1 MCTRIFNPII
11 IIINNNYFISICWV
25 FTIVRSSVDT
35 LMHQWIVKTSLNN
48 YIYSYLQMKK
58 LSSGKSSC
66 STRSHSDL
74 WPSELWSWSLSFT
87 VDETVRY
94 PVRDMNKMLQ
104 EQGNHLLSLWEWVGV
119 SKKIYREEDIWTGR
133 PKKCV
138 SGERGQYVY
147 KAGGLREVLEEL

>member
-74 WPSELWSWSLSFT
+74 WPSELWRWPLSFT
-87 VDETVRY
+87 VDENVRY
-94 PVRDMNKMLQ
+94 PVRDRNKMLQ
-104 EQGNHLLSLWEWVGV
+104 EQGNCFLSLWEWEGA
-119 SKKIYREEDIWTGR
+119 SKKIHREEDVWTGR

-138 SGERGQYVY
+138 SGERHQRV
-147 KAGGLREVLEEL
+147 

>member
-1 MCTRIFNPII
+1 
-11 IIINNNYFISICWV
+11 
-25 FTIVRSSVDT
+25 
-35 LMHQWIVKTSLNN
+35 
-48 YIYSYLQMKK
+48 MK
-58 LSSGKSSC
+58 LLGI
-66 STRSHSDL
+66 L
-74 WPSELWSWSLSFT
+74 LG
-87 VDETVRY
+87 
-94 PVRDMNKMLQ
+94 MNKMLQ